1 MTAGSTTFPILS
13 IGGPDPGTGPTLN
26 TQTGV
31 AFIRSITVSAASRD
45 KTITLPDNAFLHSSN
60 GFVTVACS
68 SLSQGGKILLGDGT
82 TDNRYG
88 TVNAVQAVG
97 AYSITLNK
105 EAVSA
110 KTIVVKVTASVAAS
124 AAQFTEGK
132 INVTI
137 IGGVI
142 RG

>member
-13 IGGPDPGTGPTLN
+13 VGGPDNGQGSTLN
-26 TQTGV
+26 TQAGV
-31 AFIRSITVSAASRD
+31 AFIRTVTVSAGGRD
-45 KTITLPDNAFLHSSN
+45 KTITLPDNAFLHASN

-68 SLSQGGKILLGDGT
+68 SLSQGGKILLGDGS
-82 TDNRYG
+82 TDTQYG
-88 TVNAVQAVG
+88 TTNGVQAVG
-97 AYSITLNK
+97 QYLSTLTK

-137 IGGVI
+137 IGGII